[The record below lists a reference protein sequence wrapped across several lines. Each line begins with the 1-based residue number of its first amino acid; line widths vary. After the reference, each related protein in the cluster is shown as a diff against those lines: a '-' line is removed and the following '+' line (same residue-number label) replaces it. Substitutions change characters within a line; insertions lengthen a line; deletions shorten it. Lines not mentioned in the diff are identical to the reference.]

1 MSEREEDCIAE
12 PLDKSLCKLSKFY
25 RDNFIPAYA
34 DVIVVKNFK
43 PEEILLEIEN
53 ILSHFVQI
61 LNPGID
67 SDQKKENINR
77 ARGHI
82 ERATLDCLKIVW
94 TEQSKNLSKINGD
107 DLARR
112 YCINMPEHE
121 FVRNYEE
128 YNGLLASAR
137 LIEMNSVGTSH
148 AETIVAYRRAIELAK
163 ILSEHIDY
171 SKLNS
176 FNAFRK
182 IFSAKTNLVSF
193 FLGVAASLVATYLW
207 GVNIYNWINY
217 ILGVLHI

>member
-12 PLDKSLCKLSKFY
+12 PLDKSLCKLSKYY

-34 DVIVVKNFK
+34 DVIVITNYK

-53 ILSHFVQI
+53 ILSHFIQI

-67 SDQKKENINR
+67 SGQKSENINR

-94 TEQSKNLSKINGD
+94 TEQSMNLSKINSD

-128 YNGLLASAR
+128 YNGLLAKAR
-137 LIEMNSVGTSH
+137 LLEMNSVGTSH
-148 AETIVAYRRAIELAK
+148 TETIVAYRRAIELAK
-163 ILSEHIDY
+163 IMSEHIDY
-171 SKLNS
+171 NKLNS

-182 IFSAKTNLVSF
+182 ILSAKTNLFSF
-193 FLGVAASLVATYLW
+193 ILGVVASLVATYLW
-207 GVNIYNWINY
+207 GVNIYNGINY
-217 ILGVLHI
+217 IRGLLGV

>member
-1 MSEREEDCIAE
+1 MSESETDCIEE

-34 DVIVVKNFK
+34 DVIVVTNFK

-53 ILSHFVQI
+53 ILSHFIQI
-61 LNPGID
+61 LNPEID
-67 SDQKKENINR
+67 SGQKSENINR

-94 TEQSKNLSKINGD
+94 TEQSKNLSQINSD

-121 FVRNYEE
+121 FVRDYEE
-128 YNGLLASAR
+128 YNGLLARAR
-137 LIEMNSVGTSH
+137 LIEMNSIGTSH
-148 AETIVAYRRAIELAK
+148 TETIVAYRRAIELAK
-163 ILSEHIDY
+163 IMSEHIDY
-171 SKLNS
+171 NKLNS
-176 FNAFRK
+176 FKAFRK

-193 FLGVAASLVATYLW
+193 LLGVAASLVATYLW

-217 ILGVLHI
+217 IIGLFHI

>member
-1 MSEREEDCIAE
+1 MSESEKNCIAE

-34 DVIVVKNFK
+34 DVIVITNYK

-53 ILSHFVQI
+53 ILSHFIQI

-67 SDQKKENINR
+67 SVQKSENINR

-94 TEQSKNLSKINGD
+94 TEQSMNLSKINSD

-121 FVRNYEE
+121 FVRTYEE
-128 YNGLLASAR
+128 YNGLLAKAR
-137 LIEMNSVGTSH
+137 LLEMNSIGTSH
-148 AETIVAYRRAIELAK
+148 TETIVAYRRAIELAK
-163 ILSEHIDY
+163 IISEHIDY
-171 SKLNS
+171 NKLNS

-182 IFSAKTNLVSF
+182 ILSAKTNLVSF
-193 FLGVAASLVATYLW
+193 LLGVVASLVATYLW
-207 GVNIYNWINY
+207 GVNIYNGLNY
-217 ILGVLHI
+217 VRGLLGV